1 MSSTLNAQQWIWI
14 INIAHSQRIR
24 TQLDNSNHSP
34 FLFSL
39 SIFFFF
45 LLKSHDSFFF
55 FFFYS
60 VACNERLVQV
70 NEVIWLQCFWYTFTI
85 VVVFVQ
91 LDVFS
96 TDFTRSKI
104 ILVIYYVQTA
114 KSTWWDGDLF
124 IRKQH
129 SIIISVCKQGTSNK
143 VCCRCF
149 DWIAAWRLS
158 SFDMYFI
165 TFKQPPLCYSACTFY
180 IIHVNEKKKTGWD
193 LQAISMSLFFWL
205 RF

>member
-1 MSSTLNAQQWIWI
+1 M
-14 INIAHSQRIR
+14 
-24 TQLDNSNHSP
+24 
-34 FLFSL
+34 
-39 SIFFFF
+39 
-45 LLKSHDSFFF
+45 
-55 FFFYS
+55 
-60 VACNERLVQV
+60 QV

-149 DWIAAWRLS
+149 DWIAVWRLS

-180 IIHVNEKKKTGWD
+180 IIHVNEKKKLVEIYRRFQWVCFFGYVFNALWTGNYMVHVNIGW
-193 LQAISMSLFFWL
+193 IS
-205 RF
+205 RVKKRAYQT